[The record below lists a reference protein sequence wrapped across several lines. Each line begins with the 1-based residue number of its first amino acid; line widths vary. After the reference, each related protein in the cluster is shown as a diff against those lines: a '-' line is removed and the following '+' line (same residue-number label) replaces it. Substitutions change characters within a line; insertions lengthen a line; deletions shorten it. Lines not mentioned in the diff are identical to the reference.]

1 MGETTEA
8 VSGLRRLPWKTD
20 SGKPAFLATDDP
32 NSMLSLMAD
41 QIEEQ
46 HLTNASTV
54 LGLVQPM
61 WGPDARLTAAEAVFM
76 LRRTAE
82 CLADV
87 VDVARMRGERLNAE

>member
-8 VSGLRRLPWKTD
+8 VSGLRRLPWKTET
-20 SGKPAFLATDDP
+20 GKPAFLASGDP
-32 NSMLSLMAD
+32 NSRLSLMAD

-46 HLTNASTV
+46 HLTNATTV
-54 LGLVQPM
+54 LSLVQPM
-61 WGPDARLTAAEAVFM
+61 CAPEVRLTADEAMFM

-87 VDVARMRGERLNAE
+87 IDVAHMRGERLPGE

>member
-1 MGETTEA
+1 MSEATEA
-8 VSGLRRLPWKTD
+8 VAGLRRLPWKSE
-20 SGKPAFLATDDP
+20 SGKPTFLASDDP
-32 NSMLSLMAD
+32 NSMLALMAD

-46 HLTNASTV
+46 HLTNATTI

-61 WGPDARLTAAEAVFM
+61 YGPDARLTASEALFM

-87 VDVARMRGERLNAE
+87 VDVARMRGERLDSE